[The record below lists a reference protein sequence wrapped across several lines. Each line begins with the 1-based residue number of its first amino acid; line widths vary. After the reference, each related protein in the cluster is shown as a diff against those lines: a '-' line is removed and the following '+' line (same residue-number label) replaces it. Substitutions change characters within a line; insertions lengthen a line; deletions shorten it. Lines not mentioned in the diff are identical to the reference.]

1 MSYDYYVA
9 ARHLA
14 VLLKDE
20 ELDEWEFKIC
30 GAMEEGVTATEILM
44 MLRWTLDTF
53 LSTKLGSPGVRGY
66 AKKLYQEIDTVL
78 K

>member
-44 MLRWTLDTF
+44 KSGYVLVNRIGF
-53 LSTKLGSPGVRGY
+53 CRG
-66 AKKLYQEIDTVL
+66 
-78 K
+78 